1 MAPKKTA
8 PDAADAAP
16 DDGAA
21 KRGQSAAA
29 RDEKGRLKKGH
40 GMPGPGRP
48 ALPDFFKQK
57 APDALKKLLD
67 VALGKDK
74 DIDEPNLR
82 VRALETCVAYIY
94 GPPQKARH
102 ERFIPMDEEERMR
115 LVEATV
121 VAAAVEGNV
130 DAALAYL
137 EAKDP
142 QRWGKQKPDDGDA
155 DMVDTIDFVPMVQTS
170 TAAPAP
176 GSTTV
181 AASST
186 PPSSSSTS
194 SSTSSSRP
202 K

>member
-1 MAPKKTA
+1 MAKTKA
-8 PDAADAAP
+8 LPPAADAAP

-21 KRGQSAAA
+21 KRSQSVAA

-48 ALPDFFKQK
+48 ALPPFFKAK

-102 ERFIPMDEEERMR
+102 EQLLPVDDEERMR

-121 VAAAVEGNV
+121 VAAALEGNV

-142 QRWGKQKPDDGDA
+142 QRWGKQKVDEGDA

-170 TAAPAP
+170 TAPPAA
-176 GSTTV
+176 GATTV
-181 AASST
+181 ASAAS
-186 PPSSSSTS
+186 PPASTS
-194 SSTSSSRP
+194 STTP
-202 K
+202 KR